1 MLLTDHIKTELKTN
15 EFLELAIKSNQI
27 VRGSWLML
35 ELEMINKDVASYKE
49 LTREVKGAIND
60 TLQLCNISDLEAEP
74 LDYIE
79 CAYIIQSVE
88 SKIDFDW
95 ATLFED
101 EWYFP

>member
-1 MLLTDHIKTELKTN
+1 
-15 EFLELAIKSNQI
+15 
-27 VRGSWLML
+27 ML

-60 TLQLCNISDLEAEP
+60 TLQLCNISDLEVDP